1 MVNNVTAGTIAKDV
15 TITDIGLPQGLI
27 LAGGAQS
34 MEVLGVQQQVNYP
47 VPDKKTGQ
55 AYEARPV
62 DSQLNADE
70 NGFSFYCSY
79 VPYSQPV
86 TIIFHC
92 IAQEEANGHESVNA
106 ATVKAANTDERSDD
120 AEVYVNSGEFWIEKS
135 ADHYEWQV
143 GEQVQYNVVVE
154 NKKAGTVA
162 RNVTVWDTGMPAGLA
177 LSSAE
182 DVSVSGIPQSITQL
196 TAGTEDVLNQLNP
209 EFYNETSEKPVNY
222 EFFQEGSGWRL
233 NISDLPANT
242 PVMIS
247 FLCTVTEAANGME
260 SINVANVQAQNAP
273 VSQDDAE
280 VYVNTAVLSIEKSFQ
295 NPYLAAGDGRAENEF
310 RVGEQVNYQ
319 VMVNNLQKG
328 SIARNLVISDLSLPE
343 GLALDGAEDAV
354 TVSGVPAV
362 IQNPVAGTDDAGN
375 QLNPENYKETVEKP
389 VSCQVTRQGTGWIV
403 TISDLPYQTPVTV
416 NFRCTAQ
423 ESVNGMEIVN
433 TAQTYADNA
442 QKVKDS
448 SKIWVNSPV
457 LKVEKTTDKPFY
469 KYGDIITYR
478 IVLIQEQT
486 GCVARNVTLQDVID
500 TQGVRLLKDSVILM
514 DEKGNVA
521 DADVQINDDNT
532 FLISTGRTLVR
543 DSRYSI
549 CDNDKGGLFEQ
560 VMYNPLDCQE
570 QKSMIVEYQAA
581 VIDAAWQD
589 RKCTILQLQTA
600 VKRYLQPGKQRQR
613 YTVRFWKL

>member
-1 MVNNVTAGTIAKDV
+1 M
-15 TITDIGLPQGLI
+15 
-27 LAGGAQS
+27 
-34 MEVLGVQQQVNYP
+34 
-47 VPDKKTGQ
+47 
-55 AYEARPV
+55 
-62 DSQLNADE
+62 
-70 NGFSFYCSY
+70 
-79 VPYSQPV
+79 
-86 TIIFHC
+86 
-92 IAQEEANGHESVNA
+92 
-106 ATVKAANTDERSDD
+106 
-120 AEVYVNSGEFWIEKS
+120 
-135 ADHYEWQV
+135 
-143 GEQVQYNVVVE
+143 
-154 NKKAGTVA
+154 
-162 RNVTVWDTGMPAGLA
+162 
-177 LSSAE
+177 
-182 DVSVSGIPQSITQL
+182 
-196 TAGTEDVLNQLNP
+196 
-209 EFYNETSEKPVNY
+209 NY
-222 EFFQEGSGWRL
+222 EFLQEGSGWRL

-319 VMVNNLQKG
+319 VTVNNLQKG

-433 TAQTYADNA
+433 TAQAYADNA

-478 IVLIQEQT
+478 IVLTQEQT

-532 FLISTGRTLVR
+532 FLMSTGRTLVR

-549 CDNDKGGLFEQ
+549 CDNDKGGLF
-560 VMYNPLDCQE
+560 
-570 QKSMIVEYQAA
+570 
-581 VIDAAWQD
+581 
-589 RKCTILQLQTA
+589 
-600 VKRYLQPGKQRQR
+600 
-613 YTVRFWKL
+613 

>member
-1 MVNNVTAGTIAKDV
+1 M
-15 TITDIGLPQGLI
+15 
-27 LAGGAQS
+27 
-34 MEVLGVQQQVNYP
+34 
-47 VPDKKTGQ
+47 
-55 AYEARPV
+55 
-62 DSQLNADE
+62 NADE

-120 AEVYVNSGEFWIEKS
+120 AEAYVNSGEFWIEKS

-222 EFFQEGSGWRL
+222 EFLQEGSGWRL

-319 VMVNNLQKG
+319 VTVNNLQKG

-362 IQNPVAGTDDAGN
+362 VQNPVAGTDDAGN

-433 TAQTYADNA
+433 TAQAYADNA

-478 IVLIQEQT
+478 IVLTQEQT

-532 FLISTGRTLVR
+532 FLMSTGRTLVR

-560 VMYNPLDCQE
+560 IMYNPLDCQE

>member
-15 TITDIGLPQGLI
+15 TITDIGLPQGLV

-196 TAGTEDVLNQLNP
+196 TAGTKDVLNQLNP

-222 EFFQEGSGWRL
+222 EFLLEGSGWRL

-319 VMVNNLQKG
+319 VTVNNLQKG

-375 QLNPENYKETVEKP
+375 QLNPENYKETVENR
-389 VSCQVTRQGTGWIV
+389 S
-403 TISDLPYQTPVTV
+403 
-416 NFRCTAQ
+416 A
-423 ESVNGMEIVN
+423 
-433 TAQTYADNA
+433 
-442 QKVKDS
+442 
-448 SKIWVNSPV
+448 
-457 LKVEKTTDKPFY
+457 
-469 KYGDIITYR
+469 
-478 IVLIQEQT
+478 
-486 GCVARNVTLQDVID
+486 
-500 TQGVRLLKDSVILM
+500 VRLH
-514 DEKGNVA
+514 
-521 DADVQINDDNT
+521 
-532 FLISTGRTLVR
+532 VR
-543 DSRYSI
+543 EPDGS
-549 CDNDKGGLFEQ
+549 
-560 VMYNPLDCQE
+560 
-570 QKSMIVEYQAA
+570 
-581 VIDAAWQD
+581 
-589 RKCTILQLQTA
+589 
-600 VKRYLQPGKQRQR
+600 
-613 YTVRFWKL
+613 